1 MNIRHS
7 ALTLAALVSLGLLA
21 ACGKKDAN
29 SAPPAAAAPSLAT
42 AQDPEALAKAAE
54 AQRVAT
60 LPKAD
65 PATPSSAY
73 LAIDSGTQL
82 MHLFYAVAGMPPD
95 MDQIASSLSQDYRAT
110 QDNFKR
116 QDILKVLAP
125 RIKADIAAA
134 GQHRYVIWEADNQLI
149 EHYDFEH
156 KRFPLKPA
164 FWKGE
169 SNFYYNDNSS
179 YKISF
184 KGDAKLQYLP
194 VSDEAIAREIE
205 GQVDKYQALR
215 LRLYAF
221 AQDTDLNSKT
231 VKSQTLK
238 LELLDKKGSLLASVS
253 L

>member
-1 MNIRHS
+1 MKTRHS
-7 ALTLAALVSLGLLA
+7 ALTLAAFVALGLLA
-21 ACGKKDAN
+21 ACGKKDD
-29 SAPPAAAAPSLAT
+29 SSAAAPSLAS

-54 AQRVAT
+54 AQRAAA

-65 PATPSSAY
+65 PATPASAY
-73 LAIDSGTQL
+73 VGLDSGTQL
-82 MHLFYAVAGMPPD
+82 MNLFYAVSGMPPD
-95 MDQIASSLSQDYRAT
+95 MDQIAQSLSQDYRST

-149 EHYDFEH
+149 EHYDFER

-169 SNFYYNDNSS
+169 GNFYYNDNSS

-184 KGDAKLQYLP
+184 KGEEKLQSLP
-194 VSDEAIAREIE
+194 VADEAVAREIE
-205 GQVDKYQALR
+205 AQVDKYQALR

-221 AQDTDLNSKT
+221 AQDTDLNTKT

-238 LELLDKKGSLLASVS
+238 LELLDNKGRLLASVA